1 MAQFGSYLIA
11 TLLLLAGIFLMSMWD
26 FQQIVDH
33 FQSIQDRLS
42 HVSAKSQARQ
52 EEKRRSEQRR
62 KKPKLQNAKQK
73 LKPLPNKIT
82 RAGTHGTSG
91 SRALNK
97 TPVETHQPMVE
108 EPAAPTPV
116 QIDSFQQQNQAMP
129 VPPIAATKPQREQEE
144 EAADEAGVLEFEI
157 SEEAEDR
164 DYQLPP
170 TDLLDTIQATDQ
182 SGEYEKIEKILAS

>member
-62 KKPKLQNAKQK
+62 KKPKLQNAKQ
-73 LKPLPNKIT
+73 N
-82 RAGTHGTSG
+82 
-91 SRALNK
+91 
-97 TPVETHQPMVE
+97 E
-108 EPAAPTPV
+108 AAA
-116 QIDSFQQQNQAMP
+116 QQNY
-129 VPPIAATKPQREQEE
+129 K
-144 EAADEAGVLEFEI
+144 
-157 SEEAEDR
+157 
-164 DYQLPP
+164 
-170 TDLLDTIQATDQ
+170 
-182 SGEYEKIEKILAS
+182 SGNAWNKRQPSA

>member
-52 EEKRRSEQRR
+52 EEKEAKRAA
-62 KKPKLQNAKQK
+62 KKEAKAAERQAK

-97 TPVETHQPMVE
+97 NTC
-108 EPAAPTPV
+108 
-116 QIDSFQQQNQAMP
+116 
-129 VPPIAATKPQREQEE
+129 
-144 EAADEAGVLEFEI
+144 
-157 SEEAEDR
+157 
-164 DYQLPP
+164 
-170 TDLLDTIQATDQ
+170 
-182 SGEYEKIEKILAS
+182 